1 MDSSNGRN
9 GSGDEENYNSREGK
23 KQYHRHTTEQIQQL
37 EAFYSEC
44 PHPDKNQRQ
53 QLSRE
58 LGLDQK
64 QIKFWF
70 QNKRTQI
77 KALNERAD
85 NNSLRSENE
94 RIHFE
99 NLSMHEVLKNAFC
112 PSCNS
117 SGVCEEEKR
126 QNLQRLRIENA
137 RLKEEYERAVNFF
150 TNYTGNPALPFAGT
164 EPSTSAPGQQYLSQH
179 WSTSVTHVDKSVVIE
194 TAVAAL
200 NEFMELLRVNEPLW
214 FEAPSDHGRYTLR
227 RDSYDMIFPKS
238 NQVNT
243 SSARFESSKDSGE
256 VAMSATHLI
265 EMLVDV
271 NKWKEI
277 FPTIVTKATT
287 LEVIDTG
294 IFGGLLHLMY
304 QKMHI
309 LSPLVAPRE
318 FFFIRYSRQIHSST
332 WVLVDVSYDF
342 ITQLQ
347 DSVPTR
353 SWRFPSGCI
362 IQDISNGKST
372 VTWIEHVQV
381 NDKLSTHRLYRDFV
395 CGSQAYGAKR
405 WISTLQR
412 MCERFAFSNG
422 LIATPTNEL
431 EGVIESLEGKRNV
444 MNLSQRMV
452 TSFFEVLCMSDKLDF
467 PNPSEYQNS
476 GVCVA
481 LRKSDGPHQPD
492 GFIVGAATSLWL
504 PFSKEHLFNFFQDE
518 KRRAQW
524 DVLSNGNPV
533 IPVAHISTGTH
544 PGNRISVIQP
554 FVPKENKMLV
564 LQESSIDSL
573 GAAIIYAPMD
583 LKALLSAVK
592 GDDATKIPILPSGF
606 VISTDGRASRGSNGA
621 STSSNTG
628 SGGSLLTVA
637 FQIFICRSQLTTQLN
652 MESVAT
658 VHTLISS
665 TVKKIKAALD
675 YHD

>member
-1 MDSSNGRN
+1 MDLSNRRN
-9 GSGDEENYNSREGK
+9 GSGDEENYNSRNGK

-37 EAFYSEC
+37 EAFYNEC

-85 NNSLRSENE
+85 SNSLRSENE

-99 NLSMHEVLKNAFC
+99 NLSMHEALKNAFC

-137 RLKEEYERAVNFF
+137 RLKEEHERAVNFL
-150 TNYTGNPALPFAGT
+150 TNYMGNPILPSVGT
-164 EPSTSAPGQQYLSQH
+164 EPSTSAPGQQYMSQH
-179 WSTSVTHVDKSVVIE
+179 WSTSVTHVDKSVIIE
-194 TAVAAL
+194 TAVAAM
-200 NEFMELLRVNEPLW
+200 NELMELFRVNEPLW
-214 FEAPSDHGRYTLR
+214 FE
-227 RDSYDMIFPKS
+227 
-238 NQVNT
+238 
-243 SSARFESSKDSGE
+243 
-256 VAMSATHLI
+256 
-265 EMLVDV
+265 
-271 NKWKEI
+271 
-277 FPTIVTKATT
+277 
-287 LEVIDTG
+287 
-294 IFGGLLHLMY
+294 
-304 QKMHI
+304 
-309 LSPLVAPRE
+309 APRE
-318 FFFIRYSRQIHSST
+318 FFFIRYSRQINSGT

-452 TSFFEVLCMSDKLDF
+452 ESFFEVLCMSDKLDF

-492 GFIVGAATSLWL
+492 GFIVSAATSLWL

-524 DVLSNGNPV
+524 DVLSNGSPV
-533 IPVAHISTGTH
+533 IPVAHITTGTH
-544 PGNRISVIQP
+544 HGNRISIIQP
-554 FVPKENKMLV
+554 FVPKENKMVV

-573 GAAIIYAPMD
+573 GAAIICAPMD
-583 LKALLSAVK
+583 LKALLSVVN
-592 GDDATKIPILPSGF
+592 GDDATKLPILPSGF
-606 VISTDGRASRGSNGA
+606 VISTDGRASSRGTNGA

-637 FQIFICRSQLTTQLN
+637 FQILICHSQLTTQLN

-665 TVKKIKAALD
+665 TVKRIKAALD
-675 YHD
+675 YND

>member
-1 MDSSNGRN
+1 
-9 GSGDEENYNSREGK
+9 
-23 KQYHRHTTEQIQQL
+23 
-37 EAFYSEC
+37 
-44 PHPDKNQRQ
+44 
-53 QLSRE
+53 
-58 LGLDQK
+58 
-64 QIKFWF
+64 
-70 QNKRTQI
+70 
-77 KALNERAD
+77 
-85 NNSLRSENE
+85 
-94 RIHFE
+94 
-99 NLSMHEVLKNAFC
+99 
-112 PSCNS
+112 
-117 SGVCEEEKR
+117 
-126 QNLQRLRIENA
+126 
-137 RLKEEYERAVNFF
+137 
-150 TNYTGNPALPFAGT
+150 
-164 EPSTSAPGQQYLSQH
+164 
-179 WSTSVTHVDKSVVIE
+179 
-194 TAVAAL
+194 
-200 NEFMELLRVNEPLW
+200 
-214 FEAPSDHGRYTLR
+214 
-227 RDSYDMIFPKS
+227 
-238 NQVNT
+238 
-243 SSARFESSKDSGE
+243 
-256 VAMSATHLI
+256 
-265 EMLVDV
+265 

-318 FFFIRYSRQIHSST
+318 FFFIRYFRQINSST

-381 NDKLSTHRLYRDFV
+381 DDKLSTHRLYRDFV

-405 WISTLQR
+405 WIITLQR

-444 MNLSQRMV
+444 MNLSRRMV
-452 TSFFEVLCMSDKLDF
+452 ESFFEVLCMSDKLDF

-476 GVCVA
+476 GVCVS
-481 LRKSDGPHQPD
+481 LRKSNGPHQPD
-492 GFIVGAATSLWL
+492 GFIVSAATSLWL

-518 KRRAQW
+518 KRRAQ
-524 DVLSNGNPV
+524 VLGCL
-533 IPVAHISTGTH
+533 ISTGTH
-544 PGNRISVIQP
+544 PGNRISIVQP
-554 FVPKENKMLV
+554 FVPKENKMVV

-583 LKALLSAVK
+583 LKALLSVVN

-606 VISTDGRASRGSNGA
+606 VISTDGRASSRGTNGA

-637 FQIFICRSQLTTQLN
+637 FQILICHSQLTTQLN

-665 TVKKIKAALD
+665 TVKKIKAALHYYD
-675 YHD
+675 

>member
-1 MDSSNGRN
+1 MDLSNGRN

-23 KQYHRHTTEQIQQL
+23 KLYHRHTTEQIQQL
-37 EAFYSEC
+37 EAFYNEC

-99 NLSMHEVLKNAFC
+99 NLSMHEALKNAFC

-117 SGVCEEEKR
+117 SGVCEEEKL

-164 EPSTSAPGQQYLSQH
+164 EPSTSAPGQQYMSQH
-179 WSTSVTHVDKSVVIE
+179 WSTSVTHVDKSVITE
-194 TAVAAL
+194 TAVAAM
-200 NEFMELLRVNEPLW
+200 NELMELLRVNEPLW
-214 FEAPSDHGRYTLR
+214 FEVPSDHGRYTLR

-238 NQVNT
+238 NQVYT

-271 NKWKEI
+271 NKWKEF

-287 LEVIDTG
+287 LEEYLV
-294 IFGGLLHLMY
+294 MY

-318 FFFIRYSRQIHSST
+318 FFFIRYSRQINSST
-332 WVLVDVSYDF
+332 WVLVDMSYDF

-372 VTWIEHVQV
+372 SFEAELMGVFSNSV
-381 NDKLSTHRLYRDFV
+381 DFV

-405 WISTLQR
+405 WIITLQR
-412 MCERFAFSNG
+412 MCERFSFSNG

-452 TSFFEVLCMSDKLDF
+452 KSFFKVLCMSDKLDF

-492 GFIVGAATSLWL
+492 GFIVSAATSLWL
-504 PFSKEHLFNFFQDE
+504 PFSKEHLFTFFQDE

-524 DVLSNGNPV
+524 DVLSNGSPV

-544 PGNRISVIQP
+544 PGNRISIIQP
-554 FVPKENKMLV
+554 FVPKENKMAV

-583 LKALLSAVK
+583 LKALLSVVN

-606 VISTDGRASRGSNGA
+606 VISTDGRASRGTNGA

-637 FQIFICRSQLTTQLN
+637 FQILICHSQLTTQLN

-658 VHTLISS
+658 VHTLINS

-675 YHD
+675 YND